1 MAQTWSLWR
10 SKSEDPADASVEAD
24 VEGGEFGHARESMG
38 ESAVV
43 GIKDD
48 CLRFDDDRKF
58 AHKKSK
64 VGASGESE
72 DDIEV
77 VGGMGDGKNAVEQTL
92 SNGGESGTCAGENDE
107 VVGFEVLAD
116 GVQEL
121 DGEGE
126 ERHGYDK
133 R

>member
-1 MAQTWSLWR
+1 M
-10 SKSEDPADASVEAD
+10 
-24 VEGGEFGHARESMG
+24 
-38 ESAVV
+38 
-43 GIKDD
+43 
-48 CLRFDDDRKF
+48 
-58 AHKKSK
+58 
-64 VGASGESE
+64 GASGESE
-72 DDIEV
+72 DDVEV

-92 SNGGESGTCAGENDE
+92 CDGGESGTCAGEDDE

-116 GVQEL
+116 SVQEL

>member
-24 VEGGEFGHARESMG
+24 VEGGELGHARKSMG

-48 CLRFDDDRKF
+48 RLRFDDDRKV

-64 VGASGESE
+64 MGASGESE
-72 DDIEV
+72 DDIEI
-77 VGGMGDGKNAVEQTL
+77 VGGMGDGKNAVEQAL
-92 SNGGESGTCAGENDE
+92 SDGRECGTCAGEDDKI
-107 VVGFEVLAD
+107 VGFEVLAD
-116 GVQEL
+116 GVQ
-121 DGEGE
+121 
-126 ERHGYDK
+126 
-133 R
+133 